1 MPGCES
7 CSAASSDSQP
17 MGRFCE
23 DSTEEH
29 LTAKGKTITPEMA
42 AVIGTVDQRLRAM
55 LEGHAGSKAYLQH
68 GDAYEDLPSTHDHQ
82 PRATR
87 HDRVVAHVCNVG
99 VRAVQSCRLR
109 LAKARE
115 VGEVLPC
122 VRPRQRGRKRRREI
136 PAPSQGQEEDMQ
148 QTDDDQ
154 EMLVAFRAPGEDAQ
168 THHGV
173 TGRYVQAAD
182 GNSEN
187 HAISLVL
194 GRLYVYALVN
204 NIPDETVAGIL
215 SLFRL
220 AGVDI
225 GQKHHHKAAI
235 SSFGGIVSRMCIEG
249 VAQSFAKQPKIY
261 IIRPAGV

>member
-1 MPGCES
+1 MLGCVS
-7 CSAASSDSQP
+7 CSAPQQP
-17 MGRFCE
+17 MGRFDE

-42 AVIGTVDQRLRAM
+42 AVIGTVDKRLRAM

-68 GDAYEDLPSTHDHQ
+68 GDAYEDLPSTHDRQ

-87 HDRVVAHVCNVG
+87 HDRVVAHLCNVG
-99 VRAVQSCRLR
+99 VRAVQKCRRR
-109 LAKARE
+109 LAEARE

-122 VRPRQRGRKRRREI
+122 PPPFQRGRKRRREI
-136 PAPSQGQEEDMQ
+136 PAPSQGQEEDTQ

-154 EMLVAFRAPGEDAQ
+154 EMSVALQTVTEGAQ

-173 TGRYVQAAD
+173 TGRYVVAAD

-194 GRLYVYALVN
+194 GRLYVYALVK

-235 SSFGGIVSRMCIEG
+235 SSFGGIVSRMCIGG
-249 VAQSFAKQPKIY
+249 VAQSFGKPPPKI
-261 IIRPAGV
+261 